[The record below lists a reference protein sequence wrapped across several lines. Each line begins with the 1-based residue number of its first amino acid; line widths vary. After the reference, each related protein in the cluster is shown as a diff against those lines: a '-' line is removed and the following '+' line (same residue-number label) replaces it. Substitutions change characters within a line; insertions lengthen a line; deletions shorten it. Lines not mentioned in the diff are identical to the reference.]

1 MTNSSTTDLGG
12 RIPASLQA
20 VFLASN
26 RGNEVNTPPPR
37 NVAFKIFPFIRNLK
51 SRRHHYAKQDS
62 KKVKLYTPPVVVKP
76 VVVKVR

>member
-1 MTNSSTTDLGG
+1 MVATDLGG

-37 NVAFKIFPFIRNLK
+37 NVAFTTFSNILNRK
-51 SRRHHYAKQDS
+51 SRRQNYEKQGS
-62 KKVKLYTPPVVVKP
+62 KKVKLITPVVVKP
-76 VVVKVR
+76 VVFKVR